1 MKLIG
6 HVRGI
11 RALCEIEA
19 RGSFSAAADAL
30 GLTQSAVSQHVAALE
45 REAGLPLVERGT
57 RPTELTA
64 AGRVLVRHGSAIT
77 ARLDD
82 AEQELGELAGR
93 RAGRLRFGSFPTA
106 LTTFVPMALARL
118 RREHPS
124 IVLTVVDDHLQGLLP
139 RLTDGT
145 LDLAVVYDH
154 KTLPAPVPGLHRVAL
169 FDDTFRAVLP
179 AGHRLARRRGAPALH
194 DLAGEVWV
202 GGHSGSA
209 WFSIVRHSCRAA
221 GFEPR
226 TSLASDDYRAVQA
239 FVAAGLGVA
248 VIPGLAVA
256 TTVPGVEVRR
266 LRGPAPVRRISVV
279 HQGGRAASGPIRGGG
294 GAVDGGSP
302 AVLAMTDILIDIART
317 VLAAAL
323 ARTGKNPAG

>member
-1 MKLIG
+1 MHNAEGAVVKLIG

-11 RALCEIEA
+11 RALCEVAA

-57 RPTELTA
+57 RPTELTE
-64 AGRVLVRHGSAIT
+64 AGRVLVRHGAAIA

-82 AEQELGELAGR
+82 AEQELGELAGHR
-93 RAGRLRFGSFPTA
+93 SGRLRFGSFPTA
-106 LTTFVPMALARL
+106 LTTFVPMAIARL
-118 RREHPS
+118 RREHPAV
-124 IVLTVVDDHLQGLLP
+124 VLTVVDDHMQGLLP
-139 RLTDGT
+139 RLADGT
-145 LDLAVVYDH
+145 LDLAVVFDH
-154 KTLPAPVPGLHRVAL
+154 EILPAGTSELRQVPL
-169 FDDTFRAVLP
+169 FDDPYRAVLP
-179 AGHRLARRRGAPALH
+179 AGHRLARRRGAVALA
-194 DLAGEVWV
+194 DLAEEEWV
-202 GGHSGSA
+202 GGHTGSA

-256 TTVPGVEVRR
+256 TTAPGIEVRR
-266 LRGPAPVRRISVV
+266 LRGAAPVRRISVA
-279 HQGGRAASGPIRGGG
+279 HQADRLP
-294 GAVDGGSP
+294 SP
-302 AVLAMTDILIDIART
+302 AVRAMMDIMQDIARRADVRVT
-317 VLAAAL
+317 PGG
-323 ARTGKNPAG
+323 RRPA

>member
-1 MKLIG
+1 VKLIG

-11 RALCEIEA
+11 RVLCEVGT

-45 REAGLPLVERGT
+45 REAGLPLVERGI
-57 RPTELTA
+57 RPTQLTE
-64 AGRVLVRHGSAIT
+64 AGRVLVGHGTAIA

-93 RAGRLRFGSFPTA
+93 RSGRLRFGSFPTA
-106 LTTFVPMALARL
+106 LTTFVPTALARL
-118 RREHPS
+118 RREHPAV
-124 IVLTVVDDHLQGLLP
+124 VLTVVDDHLQGLLP

-145 LDLAVVYDH
+145 LDLAVVFEHDI
-154 KTLPAPVPGLHRVAL
+154 LPAGAPGLRRIPL
-169 FDDTFRAVLP
+169 FDDTYRAVLP
-179 AGHRLARRRGAPALH
+179 AEHRLARRRAAVGLSE
-194 DLAGEVWV
+194 LAEDVWV
-202 GGHSGSA
+202 GGHTASA

-248 VIPGLAVA
+248 VIPALAVA
-256 TTVPGVEVRR
+256 TTVPGVEVRK
-266 LRGPAPVRRISVV
+266 LRGDAPVRRISVA
-279 HQGGRAASGPIRGGG
+279 HPT
-294 GAVDGGSP
+294 DGFLSP
-302 AVLAMTDILIDIART
+302 AVRAMTDILQDITLRLGVRVT
-317 VLAAAL
+317 
-323 ARTGKNPAG
+323 PAGRRPA